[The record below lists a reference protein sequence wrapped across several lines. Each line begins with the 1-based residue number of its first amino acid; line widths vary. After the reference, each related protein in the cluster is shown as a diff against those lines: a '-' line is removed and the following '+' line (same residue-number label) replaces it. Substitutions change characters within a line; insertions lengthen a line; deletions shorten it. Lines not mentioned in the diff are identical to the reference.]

1 MEISYMIL
9 IVGGTFQGKK
19 AFAEKLL
26 NEKREDFTDGTSCA
40 FSDIYHAKVL
50 FHFHEYIRR
59 MLEQEMSVQDLAE
72 QLWMKNP
79 DLVLISNELGYGVVP
94 MDVFDRNYRET
105 TGRVCTEIASEADA
119 VYRESAV
126 SEQKSNDA
134 ASWRMAEVHRRTGHC
149 DACCASL

>member
-1 MEISYMIL
+1 M
-9 IVGGTFQGKK
+9 
-19 AFAEKLL
+19 
-26 NEKREDFTDGTSCA
+26 
-40 FSDIYHAKVL
+40 L

-105 TGRVCTEIASEADA
+105 TGRVCTEIASWADA
-119 VYRESAV
+119 VYRV
-126 SEQKSNDA
+126 VCGIGTKIK
-134 ASWRMAEVHRRTGHC
+134 
-149 DACCASL
+149 

>member
-1 MEISYMIL
+1 MIL

-79 DLVLISNELGYGVVP
+79 DLVLISNELGYGVVH
-94 MDVFDRNYRET
+94 RNYRET
-105 TGRVCTEIASEADA
+105 TGRVCTEIASWADA
-119 VYRESAV
+119 VYRV
-126 SEQKSNDA
+126 VCGIGTKIK
-134 ASWRMAEVHRRTGHC
+134 
-149 DACCASL
+149 

>member
-59 MLEQEMSVQDLAE
+59 MLEQEMSVQESGE
-72 QLWMKNP
+72 QLWMRNP
-79 DLVLISNELGYGVVP
+79 DLVLISNDSDTAVVP
-94 MDVFDRNYRET
+94 MDVFDGT
-105 TGRVCTEIASEADA
+105 TGRQPGV
-119 VYRESAV
+119 SA
-126 SEQKSNDA
+126 
-134 ASWRMAEVHRRTGHC
+134 RRLHF
-149 DACCASL
+149 

>member
-79 DLVLISNELGYGVVP
+79 DLVLISNTLSGFSLFYTDIRNAVTEHSGKLGGIVISC
-94 MDVFDRNYRET
+94 FLQR
-105 TGRVCTEIASEADA
+105 
-119 VYRESAV
+119 
-126 SEQKSNDA
+126 
-134 ASWRMAEVHRRTGHC
+134 
-149 DACCASL
+149 

>member
-1 MEISYMIL
+1 MRNGDIIYDIDRRRNVS
-9 IVGGTFQGKK
+9 G
-19 AFAEKLL
+19 EKGVCR
-26 NEKREDFTDGTSCA
+26 ETSKREDFTDGTSCA

-59 MLEQEMSVQDLAE
+59 MLEQEMSVKDLAE

-105 TGRVCTEIASEADA
+105 TGCIV
-119 VYRESAV
+119 
-126 SEQKSNDA
+126 
-134 ASWRMAEVHRRTGHC
+134 
-149 DACCASL
+149 

>member
-26 NEKREDFTDGTSCA
+26 NEKKEDFTDGTSCA

-79 DLVLISNELGYGVVP
+79 DLVLISNTLSGFSLFYT
-94 MDVFDRNYRET
+94 DICN
-105 TGRVCTEIASEADA
+105 
-119 VYRESAV
+119 AV
-126 SEQKSNDA
+126 SQHSRKFWSILV
-134 ASWRMAEVHRRTGHC
+134 SCFLKR
-149 DACCASL
+149 

>member
-59 MLEQEMSVQDLAE
+59 MLEQEMSVQDW
-72 QLWMKNP
+72 QN
-79 DLVLISNELGYGVVP
+79 SCG
-94 MDVFDRNYRET
+94 
-105 TGRVCTEIASEADA
+105 
-119 VYRESAV
+119 
-126 SEQKSNDA
+126 
-134 ASWRMAEVHRRTGHC
+134 
-149 DACCASL
+149 

>member
-1 MEISYMIL
+1 MRNGDIIYDIDRRRNVS
-9 IVGGTFQGKK
+9 G
-19 AFAEKLL
+19 EKGVCRETSER
-26 NEKREDFTDGTSCA
+26 EKRRFYGWHKL
-40 FSDIYHAKVL
+40 YHAKVL

-72 QLWMKNP
+72 QLRMKNS

-119 VYRESAV
+119 VYRV
-126 SEQKSNDA
+126 VCGIGTKIK
-134 ASWRMAEVHRRTGHC
+134 
-149 DACCASL
+149 

>member
-1 MEISYMIL
+1 MIL

-40 FSDIYHAKVL
+40 FSD
-50 FHFHEYIRR
+50 
-59 MLEQEMSVQDLAE
+59 MSVQDLAE

-119 VYRESAV
+119 VYRV
-126 SEQKSNDA
+126 VCGIGTKIK
-134 ASWRMAEVHRRTGHC
+134 
-149 DACCASL
+149 

>member
-1 MEISYMIL
+1 MRNGDIIYDIDRRRNVS
-9 IVGGTFQGKK
+9 G
-19 AFAEKLL
+19 EKGVCR
-26 NEKREDFTDGTSCA
+26 ETSERKREDFTDGTSCA

-105 TGRVCTEIASEADA
+105 TGRVCTEIASWADA
-119 VYRESAV
+119 VYRV
-126 SEQKSNDA
+126 VCGIGTKIK
-134 ASWRMAEVHRRTGHC
+134 
-149 DACCASL
+149 

>member
-1 MEISYMIL
+1 MIL

-26 NEKREDFTDGTSCA
+26 NEKREHFTDGTSCA

-72 QLWMKNP
+72 QLRMKNP
-79 DLVLISNELGYGVVP
+79 DLVLISNELGCGVVP

-105 TGRVCTEIASEADA
+105 TGRVCTE
-119 VYRESAV
+119 
-126 SEQKSNDA
+126 N
-134 ASWRMAEVHRRTGHC
+134 C
-149 DACCASL
+149 F

>member
-72 QLWMKNP
+72 QLWM
-79 DLVLISNELGYGVVP
+79 
-94 MDVFDRNYRET
+94 
-105 TGRVCTEIASEADA
+105 
-119 VYRESAV
+119 
-126 SEQKSNDA
+126 
-134 ASWRMAEVHRRTGHC
+134 
-149 DACCASL
+149 

>member
-1 MEISYMIL
+1 MRNGDIIYDIDRRRNVS
-9 IVGGTFQGKK
+9 G
-19 AFAEKLL
+19 EKGVCRETSER
-26 NEKREDFTDGTSCA
+26 EKRRFYGW
-40 FSDIYHAKVL
+40 HKL

-119 VYRESAV
+119 VYRV
-126 SEQKSNDA
+126 VCGIGTKIK
-134 ASWRMAEVHRRTGHC
+134 
-149 DACCASL
+149 

>member
-79 DLVLISNELGYGVVP
+79 AWFRWMCLTG
-94 MDVFDRNYRET
+94 T
-105 TGRVCTEIASEADA
+105 TGRQPGV
-119 VYRESAV
+119 SA
-126 SEQKSNDA
+126 
-134 ASWRMAEVHRRTGHC
+134 RRLLLRQMQC
-149 DACCASL
+149 IV

>member
-1 MEISYMIL
+1 MIL

-26 NEKREDFTDGTSCA
+26 NEKREHFTDGTSCA

-72 QLWMKNP
+72 QLRMKNP
-79 DLVLISNELGYGVVP
+79 DLVLISNELGCGVVP

-105 TGRVCTEIASEADA
+105 TGRQPGVSARRLLLRQMQCI
-119 VYRESAV
+119 VWSAV

-149 DACCASL
+149 DAWCASL

>member
-59 MLEQEMSVQDLAE
+59 MLEQEM
-72 QLWMKNP
+72 WMKNP

-119 VYRESAV
+119 VYRV
-126 SEQKSNDA
+126 VCGIGTKIK
-134 ASWRMAEVHRRTGHC
+134 
-149 DACCASL
+149 

>member
-59 MLEQEMSVQDLAE
+59 MLEQEMCKECGKVFAVPATNSDTAGFR
-72 QLWMKNP
+72 WMC
-79 DLVLISNELGYGVVP
+79 LTG
-94 MDVFDRNYRET
+94 T
-105 TGRVCTEIASEADA
+105 TGRQPGV
-119 VYRESAV
+119 SA
-126 SEQKSNDA
+126 
-134 ASWRMAEVHRRTGHC
+134 RRLLLRQMQC
-149 DACCASL
+149 IV

>member
-79 DLVLISNELGYGVVP
+79 DLVLISNTLSCFSFLYT
-94 MDVFDRNYRET
+94 DLCDT
-105 TGRVCTEIASEADA
+105 ISEHS
-119 VYRESAV
+119 RKFWSILI
-126 SEQKSNDA
+126 SCLLK
-134 ASWRMAEVHRRTGHC
+134 W
-149 DACCASL
+149 

>member
-26 NEKREDFTDGTSCA
+26 NGKREDFTDGTSCA

-72 QLWMKNP
+72 QLRMKNP

-119 VYRESAV
+119 VYRV
-126 SEQKSNDA
+126 VCGIGTKIK
-134 ASWRMAEVHRRTGHC
+134 
-149 DACCASL
+149 

>member
-50 FHFHEYIRR
+50 FH
-59 MLEQEMSVQDLAE
+59 
-72 QLWMKNP
+72 P

-119 VYRESAV
+119 VYRV
-126 SEQKSNDA
+126 VCGIGTKIK
-134 ASWRMAEVHRRTGHC
+134 
-149 DACCASL
+149 